1 MRTDLK
7 DRLHS
12 LRIWANAARHLDDD
26 RWRRDG
32 PRGEA
37 EASQL
42 VSAVKMA
49 IEALEGLEGLDQR
62 PHMSRA
68 RTH

>member
-1 MRTDLK
+1 MQTDLK
-7 DRLHS
+7 VRLHM
-12 LRIWANAARHLDDD
+12 LLILANEARHLEDD

-42 VSAVKMA
+42 VSAVKTA
-49 IEALEGLEGLDQR
+49 LEALEGAS
-62 PHMSRA
+62 SRVH
-68 RTH
+68 R